1 MLFEIVLMIIPKSI
15 LSFDMFTILLIYHT
29 ILLDSHVHRVL
40 KHLKRVHYT
49 HSTLLVQCV
58 H

>member
-15 LSFDMFTILLIYHT
+15 LSLDMYNHT

-40 KHLKRVHYT
+40 KHLKRVHFT
-49 HSTLLVQCV
+49 HSALLV